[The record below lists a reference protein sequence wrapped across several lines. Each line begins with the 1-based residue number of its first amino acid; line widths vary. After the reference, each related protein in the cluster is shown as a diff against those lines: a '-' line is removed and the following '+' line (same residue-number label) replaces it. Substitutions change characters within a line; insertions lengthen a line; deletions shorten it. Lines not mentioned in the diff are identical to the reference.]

1 MEKMLF
7 LLFFQHFKPYVCSVC
22 KYKTGVKGNLDK
34 HIRQVHNLEVVSKHT
49 VPLKMKYKDFQQG
62 DIITKDMQL
71 VVSVQ
76 EREKLYKE
84 ELVLLQCSQTEH
96 GEFKDAEDT
105 RIKQITKKRK
115 TAAERKKPIRPSQQS
130 ESIEELTLNARNAG
144 ISASAETADASAHL
158 ESEFGVP
165 LSQVDKY
172 KNQPSSQPSSF
183 QADMNTPL
191 FGNPVFPHNQ
201 SLPPHMALG
210 LGAHDLRMGMAAQL
224 AGAHLYP
231 EELQA
236 YAEAAMEHNDM
247 NK

>member
-1 MEKMLF
+1 M
-7 LLFFQHFKPYVCSVC
+7 
-22 KYKTGVKGNLDK
+22 
-34 HIRQVHNLEVVSKHT
+34 HNLEVVSKHT

-84 ELVLLQCSQTEH
+84 ELALLQCSQTEH
-96 GEFKDAEDT
+96 GEFKDSEDT

-130 ESIEELTLNARNAG
+130 ESIEDLEHRS
-144 ISASAETADASAHL
+144 ISAARSLSTSSAANESADASAHL

-165 LSQVDKY
+165 LSQIDKF
-172 KNQPSSQPSSF
+172 KNPPPSSQPNSF
-183 QADMNTPL
+183 QADMNAPL
-191 FGNPVFPHNQ
+191 FGSHVFGHNQ
-201 SLPPHMALG
+201 SIPPHMALG
-210 LGAHDLRMGMAAQL
+210 LGAHDLRMGLAAQI
-224 AGAHLYP
+224 AGSHLYP

-236 YAEAAMEHNDM
+236 YADAAIEHNVM